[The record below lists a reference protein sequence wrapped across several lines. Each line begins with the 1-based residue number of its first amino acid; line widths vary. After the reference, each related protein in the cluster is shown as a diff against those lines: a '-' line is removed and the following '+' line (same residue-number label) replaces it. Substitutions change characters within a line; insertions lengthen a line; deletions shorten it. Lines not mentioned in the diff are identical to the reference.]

1 MTNVVD
7 ATQMFQLNRKSPVEG
22 FKNYGAYKNTVEYS
36 EELSMDVVNLCIDY
50 LEYNNIDMD
59 IDKLV
64 DDFSFINIFVNAA
77 IDRQLGIENPI
88 ISEMD
93 EVVLEWKQ
101 ESEEVEGV
109 I

>member
-7 ATQMFQLNRKSPVEG
+7 ATHIFQLNQKSPVEG
-22 FKNYGAYKNTVEYS
+22 FKNYGAYEDTLKYS
-36 EELSMDVVNLCIDY
+36 EELSMDVINLCVDY
-50 LEYNNIDMD
+50 LEYNNIDTDM
-59 IDKLV
+59 DKLV

-77 IDRQLGIENPI
+77 IDRQLGLENPVLT
-88 ISEMD
+88 EMD
-93 EVVLEWKQ
+93 EVIEEWKK